1 MVIERA
7 IEKLKKTGGLPD
19 QDSRLRARAREAI
32 SPSARGSAAI
42 PPPAQRLSF
51 PSVALDSALLERNRI
66 IDPSPTAPRTQP
78 GQAAFRI
85 LRSRM
90 LNKVRSEGWR
100 TLAVTSPGPG
110 EGKTLVSI
118 NLALSMSR
126 EGASDVF
133 LLDLD
138 MRNPSVCRYLGI
150 EPRREIAEYFQ
161 GTVEPQDLFFSA
173 GSERLSIAGGTM
185 STDMASEFVASHKF
199 EDLIAYIQSVAY
211 NPVVL
216 IDLPPMLASDEAIV
230 LAPRVD
236 ALTLVIAEGRTD
248 RDGLERTRQM
258 LEGHT
263 LAGIVLNRSSD
274 RLSGSDYYGYGYGS
288 AQGGKP

>member
-19 QDSRLRARAREAI
+19 QDTRLRARAREAI
-32 SPSARGSAAI
+32 SPSARGRAAT

-138 MRNPSVCRYLGI
+138 MRNPSVCRYLGV

>member
-7 IEKLKKTGGLPD
+7 IEKLKNSGGLPD
-19 QDSRLRARAREAI
+19 QDSRLRARAREAVSRSAKS
-32 SPSARGSAAI
+32 SPLP

-51 PSVALDSALLERNRI
+51 PPVSLDPSVLERNRI

-78 GQAAFRI
+78 GQASFRI
-85 LRSRM
+85 LRSRL
-90 LNKVRSEGWR
+90 LNRIRAEGWK
-100 TLAVTSPGPG
+100 TIAVTSPGPG

-138 MRNPSVCRYLGI
+138 MRNPSVCRYLGVS
-150 EPRREIAEYFQ
+150 PRREIADYFQ
-161 GTVEPQDLFFSA
+161 GSCTPEELFFSA
-173 GSERLSIAGGTM
+173 GSERLSIAGGTI
-185 STDMASEFVASHKF
+185 STDLASEYVASQKF
-199 EDLIAYIQSVAY
+199 EDLLAYIQGVAY
-211 NPVVL
+211 NPVIL

-274 RLSGSDYYGYGYGS
+274 RLSGNDYYGYGYGGS
-288 AQGGKP
+288 GGGKP

>member
-7 IEKLKKTGGLPD
+7 IEKLKNSGGLPD
-19 QDSRLRARAREAI
+19 PDVRLRARARDAV
-32 SPSARGSAAI
+32 ARPGKGPALP
-42 PPPAQRLSF
+42 PPPAQRLAF
-51 PSVALDSALLERNRI
+51 PSVALDPGLLERNRI
-66 IDPSPTAPRTQP
+66 IDPSPTAPRAQP
-78 GQAAFRI
+78 GQASFRI

-90 LNKVRSEGWR
+90 LNRIRAEGWK
-100 TLAVTSPGPG
+100 TVAITSPGPG

-150 EPRREIAEYFQ
+150 SPRREIADYFQ
-161 GTVEPQDLFFSA
+161 GSCTPEEMFFSA
-173 GSERLSIAGGTM
+173 GSERLSIAGGTI
-185 STDMASEFVASHKF
+185 STDLASEYVASQKF
-199 EDLIAYIQSVAY
+199 EELLAYIQGVAY
-211 NPVVL
+211 NPVIL

-258 LEGHT
+258 LEGHN

-274 RLSGSDYYGYGYGS
+274 RLSGNDYYGYGYGGS
-288 AQGGKP
+288 GGGKP